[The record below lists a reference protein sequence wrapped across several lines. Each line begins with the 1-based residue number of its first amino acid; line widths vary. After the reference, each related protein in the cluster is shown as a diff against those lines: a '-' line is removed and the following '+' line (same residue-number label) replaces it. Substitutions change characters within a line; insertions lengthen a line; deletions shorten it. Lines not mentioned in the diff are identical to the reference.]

1 MLLIKASVRALLE
14 RPEGHVKGGYIAEVS
29 AIASKLSLRVRLV
42 QRPVEFARKVVV
54 REPVERF
61 LQVLVFES
69 VSHRTTP
76 VDRSRI

>member
-14 RPEGHVKGGYIAEVS
+14 RPEGHVKGGYVAEVS
-29 AIASKLSLRVRLV
+29 AIASQLSLRVRLV
-42 QRPVEFARKVVV
+42 QRPVEFAREVVV
-54 REPVERF
+54 RELVERS

-76 VDRSRI
+76 VDRSRT